1 LYYFHKKLKINK
13 KNKKTQK
20 TPFLL
25 GFLGGFLGFFWVG
38 FLLPTLAEGQIH
50 VLLRAHQ
57 PADALRQH
65 HVPQDGAP
73 VLTR

>member
-1 LYYFHKKLKINK
+1 VGFFGFFWVGFFGV
-13 KNKKTQK
+13 
-20 TPFLL
+20 FLS
-25 GFLGGFLGFFWVG
+25 GFSFEWVFFWVG
-38 FLLPTLAEGQIH
+38 FLLPTLAEGQVH

>member
-1 LYYFHKKLKINK
+1 LYYFHKKLKIK
-13 KNKKTQK
+13 KKQKKK
-20 TPFLL
+20 FLV
-25 GFLGGFLGFFWVG
+25 GFFRCFFLFFWVG
-38 FLLPTLAEGQIH
+38 FLLPTLAEGQVH
-50 VLLRAHQ
+50 VLLRADQ

>member
-1 LYYFHKKLKINK
+1 MS
-13 KNKKTQK
+13 
-20 TPFLL
+20 FLV
-25 GFLGGFLGFFWVG
+25 GFFRCFFLGFFWVG
-38 FLLPTLAEGQIH
+38 FLLPTLAEGQVH

-57 PADALRQH
+57 PADAFRQH